1 MRWDSW
7 DGISDPHKTVR
18 RDVTIGT
25 GSGAGAVLAPSV
37 GVNQPAALTVQN
49 GMLTCKADSTYI
61 YKLNTNNAR
70 ADQVIARGVTI
81 SSGAQFNFQAVA
93 NRRLAIG
100 TVFTAISNTSANPI
114 AGTFANL
121 ADGSTFTVGRNNFQ
135 VSYSGGDGNDLTLT
149 VVP

>member
-1 MRWDSW
+1 
-7 DGISDPHKTVR
+7 
-18 RDVTIGT
+18 VTIGT

-93 NRRLAIG
+93 
-100 TVFTAISNTSANPI
+100 SANPI